1 MELDRMT
8 TKLIEL
14 SDGLLVEVA
23 ADEDAVQQISAGSAD
38 RVDRALDGAR
48 SLLKKAV
55 QPVVSVWDELNQ
67 DLTIETVEI
76 QLALG
81 FEAEGNLFVARGTG
95 SANITFTL
103 TVSPNK

>member
-1 MELDRMT
+1 MA

-23 ADEDAVQQISAGSAD
+23 ADEEAVQQISAGAAD
-38 RVDRALDGAR
+38 RVERAMDGAQ

-55 QPVVSVWDELNQ
+55 QPMVSVWDELNR
-67 DLTIETVEI
+67 DLTIEKVEI

-81 FEAEGNLFVARGTG
+81 FEAEGNLYIARGTG
-95 SANITFTL
+95 SANINFTL
-103 TVSPNK
+103 TVSPKKND